1 MRRFGVVSALVIIA
15 AMVALAQGVREGNGA
30 DRDGSGTAPAEE
42 ARAEPGPPPVDPGEP
57 VWIAIDFVELE
68 AGGGSEY
75 FGQVDRASL
84 EAMLGGQLRGF
95 LRLDQVFWLYDD
107 GEVERLDDDIAYGET
122 AYFRVDAI
130 RRITPVKDGFP
141 EAAREIPPGNR
152 IVPSAG
158 RDA

>member
-1 MRRFGVVSALVIIA
+1 MRRFGVVSALVILA
-15 AMVALAQGVREGNGA
+15 AVAALARGIREGDGA
-30 DRDGSGTAPAEE
+30 DRPGSGPAPTDAG
-42 ARAEPGPPPVDPGEP
+42 RGEPDRPPVEPGEP

-68 AGGGSEY
+68 GGGSSEY

-84 EAMLGGQLRGF
+84 EAMTRGELDGY
-95 LRLDQVFWLYDD
+95 LRLDRVFWLYDD
-107 GEVERLDDDIAYGET
+107 GEVERLDDDIAHGET
-122 AYFRVDAI
+122 AYFRVESI

-141 EAAREIPPGNR
+141 EAARHLPPGDR